1 MLTPDAARRKSP
13 KASRP
18 HKPGYGISDAESG
31 TGLLPWKWAEERLK
45 KSHNYWISTTRPDG
59 RPHVMLVWGLWL
71 NDLFYFSTG
80 RTSRKGR
87 NLEKN
92 PNCVV
97 CTEVAEEAVIVEG
110 AVEEVADSDVIGKFV
125 EDYDR
130 KYHWKVDPKM
140 GPIFTVRPRVA
151 FGFWEADFPGSA
163 TRWNFEAE

>member
-1 MLTPDAARRKSP
+1 MPTADSPRHKPP

-18 HKPGYGISDAESG
+18 QMPGYGISGAESG
-31 TGLLPWKWAEERLK
+31 SGLLPWKWAEERLR

-80 RTSRKGR
+80 RTSRKAR
-87 NLEKN
+87 NLATN

-97 CTEVAEEAVIVEG
+97 CSEVAEEAVIVEG
-110 AVEEVADSDVIGKFV
+110 VVEEVADAGVIRKFV

-130 KYHWKVDPKM
+130 KVDPKT
-140 GPIFTVRPRVA
+140 GPIFAVRPRVA
-151 FGFWEADFPGSA
+151 FGFWEADFTGSA
-163 TRWNFEAE
+163 TRWYFEAD